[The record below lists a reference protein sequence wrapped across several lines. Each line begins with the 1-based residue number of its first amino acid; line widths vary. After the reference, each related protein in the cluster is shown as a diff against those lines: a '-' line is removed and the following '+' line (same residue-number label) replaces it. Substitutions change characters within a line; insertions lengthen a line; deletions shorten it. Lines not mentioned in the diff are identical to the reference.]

1 MFKKKS
7 RRFVEVERRSIT
19 VMVTRDDDEFLSSSK
34 KQKTD
39 KNRKFKY
46 FELYLSRYIDVDID
60 IDR

>member
-1 MFKKKS
+1 
-7 RRFVEVERRSIT
+7 
-19 VMVTRDDDEFLSSSK
+19 MVTRDDDEFLSSSK